1 MSKTVSTCILETNQ
15 VQNRPQENVFFH
27 TLYRTQADYPNEFM
41 RTARSTSPIQICAIF
56 SCIGPDNL
64 GAVLNIE
71 LNEELGKIVASTQNQ
86 PVLDFEAFSNRVINV
101 LNVKVCNYIV
111 ARGGTPLKVSMTM
124 LIIEGDTLRVIHI
137 GNTKAVLIRDNKI
150 MALTEDQTVA
160 HRYVQMGAITPEQ
173 ELNHPENMTLT
184 QYLGKMPQ
192 DGAITADRK
201 VHLKLKDGDELCLMG
216 LGIAKQMPA
225 QMRNMTLIKPLQTEN
240 KARELVTS
248 AFNYGVKSGLSVVMI
263 QIESTFLLP
272 GDAIIN
278 SNLAS
283 DGTINRDVEK
293 NNEEPY
299 TSFNEP
305 VGDVDEEDMQETQ
318 RFNRGNAYE
327 DEEEEYEDE
336 YDEYE
341 DLSHEKKEK
350 KMKNKNNGKDSG
362 KKESKAKLIL
372 APILI
377 FILCTA
383 IGFGAMFILFNW
395 KHIIDGSIFDK
406 PAETEETENRLMY
419 VINDNTPVYAEDSLE
434 STVIATLEKGDSVV
448 LNETSGSFAK
458 ITTSKSVVGYV
469 LLVQISEDDPT
480 LEEPDEGEADQDE
493 GSGAGALAALDPD
506 VVPTTEETEEPTE
519 AAAPEQTQA
528 PVETEAPAQTEAPEE
543 TEAPPAET
551 EAPAVETD
559 APAEEVEVVD
569 EEVASE

>member
-201 VHLKLKDGDELCLMG
+201 VHLKLKDDDELCLMG
-216 LGIAKQMPA
+216 LGIAKLMPA

-240 KARELVTS
+240 KARELITS

-283 DGTINRDVEK
+283 DGTINKNVEK
-293 NNEEPY
+293 NEEEPY

-341 DLSHEKKEK
+341 DLSREKKEK
-350 KMKNKNNGKDSG
+350 KMKNKDNNG

-372 APILI
+372 VPILI

-383 IGFGAMFILFNW
+383 IGFGAMFLLFNW

-406 PAETEETENRLMY
+406 PKETQETENTLMY

-434 STVIATLEKGDSVV
+434 STVIATLDKGDSVV
-448 LNETSGSFAK
+448 LNETTGSFAK

-469 LLVQISEDDPT
+469 LLVQISEEDPT
-480 LEEPDEGEADQDE
+480 LEEPDEDDEDE

-506 VVPTTEETEEPTE
+506 VAPTTEETEAEETQ
-519 AAAPEQTQA
+519 APAPAETQAPAPVETQA
-528 PVETEAPAQTEAPEE
+528 PVETEAEE
-543 TEAPPAET
+543 NQAPAET
-551 EAPAVETD
+551 EAPAVETE